1 MHRSIASKQ
10 ILPAVYNKRCLH
22 DLLPHLFFICI
33 SIIVIVARV
42 LLDTVP
48 VGIFD
53 TLVQKRLRRE
63 RRARRRL
70 QEQLELEVKRR
81 VQLEDAL
88 KTAGGDEQIR
98 IINENL
104 SINEQRQNTQKN
116 NSGSSPSAQS
126 LPVER
131 VDRTERSEREKVDS
145 PPRSYSQSV
154 REQPPP
160 DIKPW
165 GYSGIDLINTGAA
178 FWQNYSESL
187 AQELE
192 MERKSRQQQVET
204 DVKPPLQDRQ
214 NYYKNSVLFTSSAT

>member
-1 MHRSIASKQ
+1 M
-10 ILPAVYNKRCLH
+10 VYVK
-22 DLLPHLFFICI
+22 
-33 SIIVIVARV
+33 A
-42 LLDTVP
+42 
-48 VGIFD
+48 
-53 TLVQKRLRRE
+53 LVQKRLRRE

-88 KTAGGDEQIR
+88 KAAGGAEQVR

-104 SINEQRQNTQKN
+104 SISEQRQNNQKN
-116 NSGSSPSAQS
+116 NNSTPPTAQN
-126 LPVER
+126 LPTER
-131 VDRTERSEREKVDS
+131 IERPDRSERERVDS
-145 PPRSYSQSV
+145 PPGSYSQGV

-160 DIKPW
+160 DTKPW

-192 MERKSRQQQVET
+192 MERKSRQQQVEA
-204 DVKPPLQDRQ
+204 DVKSPLQDRQ